1 MTPPFLWF
9 SAAFCNEN
17 SQHPDLQDDRGLS
30 DESQGDTEKIKMMKM
45 AVSLNPSHQ
54 TKTILTNL
62 VLNLSTAFTIVSII
76 SYLLNVPFVGFLM
89 CQVL

>member
-45 AVSLNPSHQ
+45 AVSLNPSHYQ

-62 VLNLSTAFTIVSII
+62 VLKPLYGIYYRFY
-76 SYLLNVPFVGFLM
+76 YLLTSWMYL
-89 CQVL
+89 L